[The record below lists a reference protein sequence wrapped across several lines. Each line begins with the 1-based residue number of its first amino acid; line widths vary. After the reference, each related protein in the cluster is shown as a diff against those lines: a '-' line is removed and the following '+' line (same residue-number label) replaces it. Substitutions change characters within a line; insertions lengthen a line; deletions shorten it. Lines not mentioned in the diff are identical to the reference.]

1 MMEFPFQKKH
11 SSRTEIKPFTHFG
24 SSKDKGHDK
33 YEEKIS
39 ETIEDDFTDTSIK
52 GLNFYNQYNSHD
64 DRPLQLS
71 TPSPTLEKE
80 EYDNDRKRPGEIRFG
95 GMSFAL
101 PPPGSYPD
109 IPTVRTF
116 LTLLIGCF
124 NNLGKLKGNKSV

>member
-24 SSKDKGHDK
+24 SSKDNSHDT

-39 ETIEDDFTDTSIK
+39 ETENDDFTDTSIK
-52 GLNFYNQYNSHD
+52 GLNFYNQYGAHD

-71 TPSPTLEKE
+71 TAPPKPARE
-80 EYDNDRKRPGEIRFG
+80 ESDQDRKRPGEIRFG

-109 IPTVRTF
+109 IPTVR
-116 LTLLIGCF
+116 IY
-124 NNLGKLKGNKSV
+124 